1 MNVSLSGKKVLVTGA
16 SGAIGGA
23 AALALR
29 ACGAWVAGSYCR
41 REEEARRL
49 EGEGIRMFQ
58 ADLADREQAR
68 DLVRRVLADSGGTLD
83 GLVYAAGNTR
93 DHTLLKLS
101 DPEWDEVL
109 NLHLT
114 GLFVCCRELM
124 PVLQKQKAGKIL
136 AIGSQSGLTGRV
148 GQANYSAAK
157 AGTIGLIKTVAREA
171 GRFGV
176 TANAICPGFVD
187 SAMTRSAPPEAWERA
202 RAASALG
209 TVSSAQVVAS
219 FITWFLSDHCSGVT
233 GQVFQ
238 LDSRIL

>member
-1 MNVSLSGKKVLVTGA
+1 MTGA

-23 AALALR
+23 TARTLR

-41 REEEARRL
+41 NEEEARCL
-49 EGEGIRMFQ
+49 EGEGVRMIR

-68 DLVRRVLADSGGTLD
+68 ALVRRALADSGGMLD

-93 DHTLLKLS
+93 DRTLLKLDDS
-101 DPEWDEVL
+101 DWDQVL
-109 NLHLT
+109 ALHLT
-114 GLFVCCRELM
+114 GLSICCRELL
-124 PVLQKQKAGKIL
+124 PVFQKQKSGKIL
-136 AIGSQSGLTGRV
+136 ALGSQAGFTGRM

-157 AGTIGLIKTVAREA
+157 AGTVGLIKTVAREG

-176 TANAICPGFVD
+176 TANVICPGFIN

-202 RAASALG
+202 KAASALG
-209 TVSSAQVVAS
+209 AVSSAQVVAS
-219 FITWFLSDHCSGVT
+219 FIAWFLSDHCSGVT